1 MRLQNG
7 ITLYEIVCQFFG
19 TIPHSH
25 KLSYKIIGYQPSY
38 LLHMVVL
45 LSFMTYC
52 NVYTYYD
59 DPYAESPDVEDVYS
73 SDLMQTCYDL
83 QWYFACFITLT
94 LSLYTSVNQQSFLAN
109 FIEIQKINKNLIENG
124 LRIATFD
131 TFKLHLNII
140 GAFIIIRW
148 IVEYV
153 IVISLYDQLG
163 INCPWQTHL
172 VFVFKDTLPILIMVQ
187 YIKFIGLIK
196 NLMRTLNNAMQ
207 KINNQM
213 RREIV
218 SQRSIRTVYK
228 VPNLSQVIM
237 IDQEKTQAGLLR
249 KGKRICHSKMELQL
263 MQEFSM
269 EYSTYNVG

>member
-1 MRLQNG
+1 MRLQNE
-7 ITLYEIVCQFFG
+7 ITLYEIVCHFFG

-25 KLSYKIIGYQPSY
+25 KLSYKIIGYQVSY

-45 LSFMTYC
+45 VSFMAYC
-52 NVYTYYD
+52 IVYGYYD
-59 DPYAESPDVEDVYS
+59 DPYAENPAVEDIYS
-73 SDLMQTCYDL
+73 SDLLETCYDL
-83 QWYFACFITLT
+83 QWYFACFIILT
-94 LSLYTSVNQQSFLAN
+94 LSLYTFVNQQSFLSN
-109 FIEIQKINKNLIENG
+109 CIKIQKINKNFIENG

-131 TFKLHLNII
+131 AFKLHLNII

-153 IVISLYDQLG
+153 IVIILYDQLE

-172 VFVFKDTLPILIMVQ
+172 VFAFKDTVPILIMVQ
-187 YIKFIGLIK
+187 YIKFIEIIK

-213 RREIV
+213 RREFF
-218 SQRSIRTVYK
+218 SQQRIRTVYK

-237 IDQEKTQAGLLR
+237 IDQEKTQSGLLP
-249 KGKRICHSKMELQL
+249 KGKKICHSKMELKICKSFL
-263 MQEFSM
+263 
-269 EYSTYNVG
+269 